1 LPSFSRALFLGKLN
15 SGSVYPYPV
24 QGVLSDEVKGTLS
37 MLVEPTAKFMS
48 ERNNAAQND
57 ENAAVPEAVL
67 DELKGLGAF
76 GMQVRNM
83 LLCSSD
89 GPCGCS
95 PVRESSSMRAGIS
108 SSATGRASGCDEG
121 ESTAPAQQCLPSPN
135 SNLELPPASA
145 VAQ

>member
-1 LPSFSRALFLGKLN
+1 MLRACNLTSPATLRSWLRVFLPRCRPADAALPSFSRALFLGKLN

-57 ENAAVPEAVL
+57 ENAAVPAAVL

-83 LLCSSD
+83 LLGSCDGAFGSSCS
-89 GPCGCS
+89 
-95 PVRESSSMRAGIS
+95 
-108 SSATGRASGCDEG
+108 TGEQR
-121 ESTAPAQQCLPSPN
+121 
-135 SNLELPPASA
+135 
-145 VAQ
+145 

>member
-24 QGVLSDEVKGTLS
+24 QGALSDEVKGTLS

-57 ENAAVPEAVL
+57 ENAAVPAAVL

-83 LLCSSD
+83 LPGS
-89 GPCGCS
+89 
-95 PVRESSSMRAGIS
+95 
-108 SSATGRASGCDEG
+108 CDESVGSPFSAG
-121 ESTAPAQQCLPSPN
+121 EQRLDRRCFLRCGRQGRGL
-135 SNLELPPASA
+135 
-145 VAQ
+145 